1 MRNKKPQHNKQLTT
15 LYLHLYLQNIT
26 EKGSRHA
33 LFFYPDQRLISAEL
47 CLARRFSVYFLIIFT
62 QIAPDR
68 ARVLLEAHNRIFRAR
83 RMGPLKC

>member
-1 MRNKKPQHNKQLTT
+1 MRDKKPQHNKQLTT

-26 EKGSRHA
+26 KKGSRHA
-33 LFFYPDQRLISAEL
+33 LFSSDQRLMSAES

-68 ARVLLEAHNRIFRAR
+68 ARVLLETHNRIFRPR

>member
-1 MRNKKPQHNKQLTT
+1 MRDKKPQQNKQLTT

-33 LFFYPDQRLISAEL
+33 LFFILIGAES

-68 ARVLLEAHNRIFRAR
+68 ARVLLEAHNRIFWAR
-83 RMGPLKC
+83 RMSPLKC

>member
-1 MRNKKPQHNKQLTT
+1 MRDKKPQQNKQLTT
-15 LYLHLYLQNIT
+15 LYLHLHLQNIT

-33 LFFYPDQRLISAEL
+33 LFYPDQRLISAGL
-47 CLARRFSVYFLIIFT
+47 CLARRFSAYFLIIFT

-68 ARVLLEAHNRIFRAR
+68 PRVLLEAHNRIFRAR